1 MNYKP
6 MQSTTIYSFL
16 REPINSTVQKLS
28 GDGTILLSQKELE
41 EQFLMIKNYVNSPLK
56 NKIMNELNQ
65 KTMRLIYSQDTGL
78 SYIPFILR
86 GDRNTG
92 RVQSVDVVV
101 SAYGNMK
108 ENGTVNIEY
117 RKLYT
122 LMESAY
128 LAKNF
133 LLRYD
138 RYRNN
143 NALIAQGSL
152 LYANMFIKPINKRY
166 NLNVDRE
173 RENKVLFL
181 AAKFYLKNVLGIQ
194 NEEIIF
200 NTAMKACKGGN
211 PHILQE
217 VNMIVGE
224 ESFVNVASFIESL
237 KTDALHLGLNDL
249 QVRGYLDTFIQ
260 LYGQST
266 IFALELIPYFI
277 FVGNAALN
285 SMGLV
290 NNYNLESIMEKG
302 MAKILAQLYM

>member
-1 MNYKP
+1 MNYKA
-6 MQSTTIYSFL
+6 MQSTTIYNFL
-16 REPINSTVQKLS
+16 KEPINNTIQNLS
-28 GDGTILLSQKELE
+28 NSNVKILTQQELE
-41 EQFLMIKNYVNSPLK
+41 EQFLMIKNYINSPLK
-56 NKIMNELNQ
+56 SKIMNELNQ
-65 KTMRLIYSQDTGL
+65 GTMRLIYSQNTGL
-78 SYIPFILR
+78 SYLPFIMR

-92 RVQSVDVVV
+92 RVQCVDIVV
-101 SAYGNMK
+101 SSYGNMK
-108 ENGTVNIEY
+108 ENGTINMEY

-133 LLRYD
+133 LLKYD

-143 NALIAQGSL
+143 NTLVVQGAT
-152 LYANMFIKPINKRY
+152 LYANMFAKPLNKRY
-166 NLNVDRE
+166 NINVDRE

-181 AAKFYLKNVLGIQ
+181 AAKFYLKNVLGLQ
-194 NEEIIF
+194 NEEVIF
-200 NTAMKACKGGN
+200 NNALKACKGAN
-211 PHILQE
+211 PIILQE
-217 VNMIVGE
+217 VNSIIDE
-224 ESFVNVASFIESL
+224 EAYNNITSFIDAL
-237 KTDALHLGLNDL
+237 KSDLLHLGLNDL

-266 IFALELIPYFI
+266 IFALELMPYFI

-290 NNYNLESIMEKG
+290 NNYNLEAIMEKG